1 MSEREKRKWNHYYQ
15 NLGIDEAPELQEFS
29 REFAE
34 WIADFLPPGPVKCLE
49 AGCGAGFQSAAL
61 ARFERVEPHLLDF
74 SEEAL
79 RCASDL
85 FASRGL
91 RGAFHRDDLYRF
103 APGNG
108 CFDLVF
114 NVGVLEH
121 YTFEDQVRMLQ
132 AMSSLSGNLV
142 AAVVPNANCYWYWI
156 SRIRH
161 AAHGLWPFG
170 VEVASS
176 SLVEVFAA
184 AGLTVVREAY
194 LGRQLTNSFVKAL
207 PELDPELKTL
217 LVDLHD
223 RRFFP
228 DDQACYLRAV
238 VGAKTGAPKVQP
250 AHRAQPDA
258 QLAIAS
264 DSVAALVAMRSR
276 EKLLEAKVESLA
288 AENAALRASAESERI
303 AAAGLSLRAGMLQLE
318 RDELQRRQDAS
329 IKSLEQVNAG
339 LQQAREALLV
349 EQTLRRCSGE
359 GYEEKIQEL
368 RSALLR
374 LQAEHDALARTAGS
388 RELELAAAQTD
399 ALRQRATVQ
408 YLAGAIRNH
417 RRAFNS
423 ALRDYTQQRAWRLM
437 VTIRKAYAQWH
448 KPGLA
453 NKAGALAS
461 LLFNPFAKEGTH
473 AEYEIALPASEHY
486 IELKQLVPPDAIER
500 QRPSI
505 SDSGELGKPEPPLP
519 RRYDIIIFAIIDYD
533 FRYQRPQQLAAQF
546 AQRGHRV
553 FWISPTRF
561 LSPESAHEYE
571 IEALRPQLWE
581 VHLRARQPDIYMGEL
596 EPAPLESINSSL
608 RKLRQDWAIAE
619 CAAIVQLPFWRK
631 AAAAFC
637 RDKPSVLCYDC
648 MDDWDSFQN
657 MGDFNRNQEAFL
669 LRESDVVF
677 VSARNLQEKC
687 ARVNV
692 PAVLVR
698 NAVDFDFFAQP
709 AGEIE
714 IEGAAPPV
722 IGYYGAIADWI
733 DLDLVFE
740 VATLRPGYT
749 FVLIGQVFGR
759 DTSRLEQLPNVRL
772 LGHKPY
778 ESLPAYLRRFDV
790 CHIPFLL
797 NDVTFATDPVKLYE
811 YLSHGKPV
819 VSTDLPELA
828 YCRDM
833 VLVARTASEYA
844 EAIDQALELRGPED
858 VRRRQ
863 EFARQNTWQLRA
875 ADMDGAI
882 SRSLPKVS
890 VIIVT
895 HNSDRYIG
903 PCLTSLRRNLTYPN
917 LEVIVVDNA
926 SSDRTSELAAQ
937 YQEAWDQL
945 TVARQTTNN
954 SFASANNEGV
964 RRASGDYVVLLNPD
978 TIVTP
983 GWCGRLLSCLLREQ
997 GVGLV
1002 SAVTNFAGN
1011 EVKIDFDYD
1020 SEATMELFAARRAR
1034 AKHRQSL
1041 SVQVAPLFCSL
1052 MRRDLYLEV
1061 GGLDEQYEIG
1071 MFEDDDFAMKLREKG
1086 LRVLVAEDCFVH
1098 HFGQASFSGLGN
1110 SRYEEVFARNKERF
1124 ETKWN
1129 QQWRAHQLRPGVKPP
1144 LDDRRFQPET
1154 FVTISNA
1161 G

>member
-1 MSEREKRKWNHYYQ
+1 MNLLDREKTKWNHYYKH
-15 NLGIDEAPELQEFS
+15 LSSDEAQELREFS
-29 REFAE
+29 LEFAS
-34 WIADFLPPGPVKCLE
+34 WIAGLLPPGRVKCLE

-61 ARFERVEPHLLDF
+61 AQFERVEPHLLDF

-85 FASRGL
+85 FANRGL
-91 RGAFHRDDLYRF
+91 KGVFHSGDLHQF
-103 APGNG
+103 KPAIEP
-108 CFDLVF
+108 FDLVY

-121 YTFEDQVRMLQ
+121 YPFEDQVALLQ
-132 AMSSLSGNLV
+132 SMAGLSGNLV
-142 AAVVPNANCYWYWI
+142 AAVVPNARCYWYWV

-161 AAHGLWPFG
+161 ASHGLWPFG

-176 SLVEVFAA
+176 SLSEVFAA
-184 AGLTVVREAY
+184 AGLEVVREAY
-194 LGRQLTNSFVKAL
+194 FGRQLTNSFVKAL
-207 PELDPELKTL
+207 PELDPDIKAL

-228 DDQACYLRAV
+228 DDQACYLHAI
-238 VGAKTGAPKVQP
+238 VGAKSGAAKTEFTYQLPS
-250 AHRAQPDA
+250 DTT
-258 QLAIAS
+258 LAIAS
-264 DSVAALVAMRSR
+264 DSVAALVAMRSH
-276 EKLLEAKVESLA
+276 EKFLEGRIEALATEA
-288 AENAALRASAESERI
+288 AELRERSENQRAAVAELAVREDLVR
-303 AAAGLSLRAGMLQLE
+303 RE
-318 RDELQRRQDAS
+318 RDELQSRQKAL
-329 IKSLEQVNAG
+329 IESLDGLRAD

-349 EQTLRRCSGE
+349 EQALRRFSVD
-359 GYEEKIQEL
+359 GYVQKVEEH
-368 RSALLR
+368 RTALQR
-374 LQAEHDALARTAGS
+374 LQAEHDALARKAGS
-388 RELELAAAQTD
+388 LELELED
-399 ALRQRATVQ
+399 ARKNVIGQRAAVQ
-408 YLAGAIRNH
+408 YLTGAIRNH
-417 RRAFNS
+417 RRVYNS
-423 ALRDYTQQRAWRLM
+423 VLRDYSQQRAWRLM

-461 LLFNPFAKEGTH
+461 LLLNPFAKEGTH

-486 IELKQLVPPDAIER
+486 IELKELTAHPATKALQPLTQEPPEQD
-500 QRPSI
+500 
-505 SDSGELGKPEPPLP
+505 LPLP

-546 AQRGHRV
+546 AARGHRV

-561 LSPESAHEYE
+561 LAPGSAQDYE
-571 IEALRPQLWE
+571 IQSLRPRLWE
-581 VHLRARQPDIYMGEL
+581 VHLRSRQPDIYMGEL
-596 EPAPLESINSSL
+596 EAVALESINSSL
-608 RKLRQDWAIAE
+608 SRLRQDWVIGE

-637 RDKPSVLCYDC
+637 AEKPSLLCYDC

-657 MGDFNRNQEAFL
+657 MGDFNRKQEALL

-677 VSARNLQEKC
+677 VSARNLQDKC
-687 ARVNV
+687 ARLNV

-698 NAVDFDFFAQP
+698 NAVDFDFFNQP
-709 AGEIE
+709 SEEIE
-714 IEGAAPPV
+714 IEDAQRPV
-722 IGYYGAIADWI
+722 VGYYGAIADWI
-733 DLDLVFE
+733 DLDLVYE
-740 VATLRPGYT
+740 VASLRPGYT

-778 ESLPAYLRRFDV
+778 ESLPAYLRQFDV

-811 YLSHGKPV
+811 YLSLGKPV

-828 YCRDM
+828 YCRDL
-833 VLVARTASEYA
+833 VLVASTASEYA
-844 EAIDQALELRGPED
+844 EAIDQALNLRGPDD

-863 EFARQNTWQLRA
+863 DFARKNTWQMRA
-875 ADMDGAI
+875 DDMDGAI
-882 SRSLPKVS
+882 SSSLPKVS

-895 HNSDRYIG
+895 HNSHRYISS
-903 PCLTSLRRNLTYPN
+903 CLASLRRNATYPN

-926 SSDRTSELAAQ
+926 SSDQTSELVAHHR
-937 YQEAWDQL
+937 ETWDQL
-945 TVARQTTNN
+945 AFVRQSTNH

-964 RRASGDYVVLLNPD
+964 RQASGDYVLLLNPD

-997 GVGLV
+997 GAGLV

-1020 SEATMELFAARRAR
+1020 SEGTMELFAARRAR

-1041 SVQVAPLFCSL
+1041 SLQVAPLFCSL

-1071 MFEDDDFAMKLREKG
+1071 MFEDDDFAMKIREKG
-1086 LRVLVAEDCFVH
+1086 LRVLAAEDCFVH

-1110 SRYEEVFARNKERF
+1110 SKYEEVFARNKERF
-1124 ETKWN
+1124 ERKWN
-1129 QQWRAHQLRPGVKPP
+1129 QQWQAHQLRPGVKAP

-1154 FVTISNA
+1154 FATISSA